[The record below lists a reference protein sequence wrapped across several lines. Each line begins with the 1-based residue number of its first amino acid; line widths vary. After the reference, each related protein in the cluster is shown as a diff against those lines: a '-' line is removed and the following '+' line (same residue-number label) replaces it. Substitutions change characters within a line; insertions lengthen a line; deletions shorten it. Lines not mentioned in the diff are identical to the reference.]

1 MVFFNVKHYFGQVV
15 LQARGMT
22 EIGATESFHATMPHG
37 NDIEAMK
44 QDR

>member
-1 MVFFNVKHYFGQVV
+1 MVSIFYWIP
-15 LQARGMT
+15 LQAYRMT
-22 EIGATESFHATMPHG
+22 ERGATESFHATMPRG